1 MKTPVLLAVL
11 FFVVGVS
18 AWSYHHKFRDEKD
31 EIDRLELALEG
42 IKDIVPIGS
51 TISFAGADITVRSQ
65 SRYVLAPAIVL
76 ADNKDT
82 ALVMYPLPDST
93 MPGGNILWQNTDNRY
108 EYYITTGNA
117 E

>member
-1 MKTPVLLAVL
+1 MKTPVLLAIL

-18 AWSYHHKFRDEKD
+18 AWSYHHKFSETVDD
-31 EIDRLELALEG
+31 MDRLEIALQEV
-42 IKDIVPIGS
+42 KDIVPAGS
-51 TISFAGADITVRSQ
+51 TISFAGADITLRSQ

-93 MPGGNILWQNTDNRY
+93 MPGGNILWQNTDDRY
-108 EYYITTGNA
+108 KYYITTGNA